1 MPPLENRGSV
11 IYTVG
16 IYLKGRTY
24 MIKFSDSPASDALWK
39 RLSDRTNPDLADAFR
54 ELYSIYE
61 VGLVEWFADLYDT
74 RRGGFYYSPSARD
87 NDTVIYKDKEY
98 KLLPDIES
106 TWQALG
112 FIDTSGLGAG
122 YADVYRDY
130 IPLWMQRQM
139 HDFAYNMQDPDGYFY
154 HEQWGKDISVSRR
167 GRDLGSARA
176 VIKVFGGTP
185 KYSSLIDS
193 APAEKKDESEL
204 LIPDHLTSRSKFIDY
219 LDSLDIPNMSYH
231 AGNTL
236 NSQFG
241 QIDRQGLTDT
251 CIEYLSALQ
260 HPDTGHWHHETDYYA
275 INGLMKI
282 SCFYK
287 NAKVILPN
295 SHTAAM
301 GAIAAI
307 TSSEPCNG
315 ITQIWNTWYAVRNI
329 TSTLKL
335 YGTEGNALADEIV
348 ATLHKG
354 AAEAVRV
361 TKDKVL
367 PMSEPGCSFSYGI
380 GHPCI
385 VSQGSPVCIPNL
397 PEGDIN
403 GTVMASNLMI
413 DVIFTA
419 MELGDYKIPLYGKE
433 EGRLF
438 LDRIEENRKK
448 HS

>member
-1 MPPLENRGSV
+1 
-11 IYTVG
+11 
-16 IYLKGRTY
+16 
-24 MIKFSDSPASDALWK
+24 
-39 RLSDRTNPDLADAFR
+39 
-54 ELYSIYE
+54 
-61 VGLVEWFADLYDT
+61 
-74 RRGGFYYSPSARD
+74 
-87 NDTVIYKDKEY
+87 
-98 KLLPDIES
+98 
-106 TWQALG
+106 
-112 FIDTSGLGAG
+112 
-122 YADVYRDY
+122 
-130 IPLWMQRQM
+130 
-139 HDFAYNMQDPDGYFY
+139 
-154 HEQWGKDISVSRR
+154 
-167 GRDLGSARA
+167 
-176 VIKVFGGTP
+176 
-185 KYSSLIDS
+185 
-193 APAEKKDESEL
+193 
-204 LIPDHLTSRSKFIDY
+204 
-219 LDSLDIPNMSYH
+219 MSYH

-329 TSTLKL
+329 TSTLRL
-335 YGTEGNALADEIV
+335 YGTEGNTLADEIV

-448 HS
+448 RS